1 MTSTGYKVCGSP
13 LGEEGPRSSCCCS
26 VGSAWGPDCEKCP
39 EPGTAEFDLVC
50 PGGIGFQPNPKTVIL
65 EDINECNELNQ
76 VKTSSMAFIIFLSEN
91 YFTNLISDIIIF
103 SKRSN
108 LILSKVYRTD
118 FEF

>member
-1 MTSTGYKVCGSP
+1 VTSTGYKVCGSP

-26 VGSAWGPDCEKCP
+26 VGAAWGPDCEKCP

-76 VKTSSMAFIIFLSEN
+76 VKEHLLWKFCRTCSNDNTQMVEEVIFQKLTCLS
-91 YFTNLISDIIIF
+91 
-103 SKRSN
+103 
-108 LILSKVYRTD
+108 V
-118 FEF
+118 